1 MASPCSVSAD
11 SRPLRQIF
19 ARNCG
24 QRAKVI
30 CLSGATCTGK
40 TSLAKSLEGKLNGSG
55 LRTRLIGQDR
65 FYKTKE
71 NVRTLA
77 NSEDSSIFFYDYD
90 RTDAVDVHLLMNE
103 LDSASE
109 DPELDVLILEGN
121 MLTDLDTAFDRV
133 DCTVF
138 LTIDKENCRQ
148 RRLLRTYD
156 PPDNLGHVPVD
167 DIIVAFQH
175 FFCDKIEL
183 QHEDLRPEAA
193 LQWVSS
199 PSSGANSLFSDTFDG
214 KRVLRL
220 EYEAYQPMARAEI
233 SRLCIEVRRE
243 VDPSILRIFIGH
255 RIGLVPIGQISVI
268 IAVSAPQRN
277 AAIAASKW
285 LIDGLKERVPIW
297 KKEVYDDGTC
307 SWKENTEQPQLKQ

>member
-1 MASPCSVSAD
+1 MSSPCSVSAD

-40 TSLAKSLEGKLNGSG
+40 TSLAKSLEEKLNGSG
-55 LRTRLIGQDR
+55 LRTRQIGQDH

-77 NSEDSSIFFYDYD
+77 NSEDSSIFFYNYD
-90 RTDAVDVHLLMNE
+90 RTDAVDEHLLMNE
-103 LDSASE
+103 LESASE

-121 MLTDLDTAFDRV
+121 MLTDLDSAFDRV

-138 LTIDKENCRQ
+138 FTIDKENCRQ

-156 PPDNLGHVPVD
+156 PPDKLGAKAFDTKTRPLAFIKSDRHVPVD

-183 QHEDLRPEAA
+183 QREHLRPEAA
-193 LQWVSS
+193 LQWTLSTGS
-199 PSSGANSLFSDTFDG
+199 AFS
-214 KRVLRL
+214 
-220 EYEAYQPMARAEI
+220 
-233 SRLCIEVRRE
+233 EVRRE

-255 RIGLVPIGQISVI
+255 RIGLVPIGQVSVI
-268 IAVSAPQRN
+268 IAASAPQRN

-307 SWKENTEQPQLKQ
+307 SWKENMEQPQLKQ